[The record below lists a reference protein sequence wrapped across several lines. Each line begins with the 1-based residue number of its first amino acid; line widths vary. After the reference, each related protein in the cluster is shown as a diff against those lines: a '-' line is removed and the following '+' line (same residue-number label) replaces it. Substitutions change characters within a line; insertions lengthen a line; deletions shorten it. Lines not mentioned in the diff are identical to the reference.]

1 MKRFIRSVSGIILSL
16 LIILGAVTTDRA
28 LTAHADSVD
37 VYASVSSSSVRIG
50 QSVDVTISVNGS
62 SLSAYTMYISY
73 SSDILEYAGAS
84 GTVGGGGGT
93 LTASGSGPGSVT
105 ISFTAIAN
113 GTAYISTGGDEFYDI
128 NYEVLGVSHA
138 GVSVTVETTENQT
151 TEEKD
156 KEDDSEDK
164 TETTT
169 EEDERSDD
177 CDLASLTISPG
188 ELSPSFSPDNTSYT
202 VQLTESDES
211 IAISAITN
219 DEKATT
225 SVSGANSLE
234 KGANFVTVT
243 VTAENGAVKVYNLT
257 VMCGEETED
266 IMLQVQGRNFIVLTE
281 DLPEAPEG
289 FTETTLK
296 LNDKNIP
303 GFTAPN
309 KRLNII
315 CLKNEND
322 EKFWYIYDKDNA
334 SFMPYAEVPTDKG
347 RYVIMTKPESFAVP
361 NGFSNADLKLGTTTY
376 KAYSD
381 GTGSGIYLVYAM
393 NLNGEAGYYL
403 YDSREKT
410 FMRFAAVESL
420 IASRSDAEKVAPATV
435 APATEAPA
443 PSPVITDGEENSKEE
458 NVISRGALKK
468 LLIAMTVL
476 FVIMCIAVIILVV
489 RNSNLMNKLGL
500 DDDADEKADGDVEA
514 TTAQADQADQQDADK
529 SEDEKEE
536 LSKNKSYGVNDD
548 TGEIQ
553 LEVASDF
560 NSSVNV
566 PLAKEEREDRIESA
580 KKERPFG
587 IDSAFDVVPGDDDFT
602 PVDEQVEEV
611 TEQVEE
617 QVQTQTEQVQTQAE
631 QVAQTVKAEEKR
643 AEVKYTEVV
652 EKPAKKV
659 VLPGQDDEEE

>member
-1 MKRFIRSVSGIILSL
+1 MKRFIRSFSGIILSL
-16 LIILGAVTTDRA
+16 LIILGAFTTERA
-28 LTAHADSVD
+28 ITAHADSVD

-113 GTAYISTGGDEFYDI
+113 GTAYVSTSGDEFYDI

-151 TEEKD
+151 TED
-156 KEDDSEDK
+156 KKEGDSEDK

-202 VQLTESDES
+202 VQLTENDES

-219 DEKATT
+219 NEKATT

-266 IMLQVQGRNFIVLTE
+266 IMLQIQGRNFIVLTE

-289 FTETTLK
+289 FSETTLK
-296 LNDKNIP
+296 INDKDIP

-315 CLKNEND
+315 CLKNENGD
-322 EKFWYIYDKDNA
+322 KFWYIYDKDNA
-334 SFMPYAEVPTDKG
+334 SFMPYTEVPTEKG
-347 RYVIMTKPESFAVP
+347 RYVIMNKPESFAVP
-361 NGFSNADLKLGTTTY
+361 NGFTNADLKLGTTTY
-376 KAYSD
+376 KVYSD

-403 YDSREKT
+403 YDSREGT

-443 PSPVITDGEENSKEE
+443 PSPVVTDNEDNPKEE

-476 FVIMCIAVIILVV
+476 FVIMCIAVIILVI
-489 RNSNLMNKLGL
+489 RNSNLMNKLEL
-500 DDDADEKADGDVEA
+500 EEDSDEKNSGDAEA
-514 TTAQADQADQQDADK
+514 KTAEADQAAQQDADK
-529 SEDEKEE
+529 AENENEE

-602 PVDEQVEEV
+602 PVDEQIEETV
-611 TEQVEE
+611 DQLEQDEVQVMTQVE
-617 QVQTQTEQVQTQAE
+617 QAAE
-631 QVAQTVKAEEKR
+631 TVKAEEKR

>member
-1 MKRFIRSVSGIILSL
+1 MKRFIRSFSGIILSL
-16 LIILGAVTTDRA
+16 LIILGAFTTERA
-28 LTAHADSVD
+28 ITAHADSVD

-113 GTAYISTGGDEFYDI
+113 GTAYVSTSGDEFYDI

-151 TEEKD
+151 TED
-156 KEDDSEDK
+156 KKEGDSEDK

-202 VQLTESDES
+202 VQLTENDES

-219 DEKATT
+219 NEKATT

-266 IMLQVQGRNFIVLTE
+266 IMLQIQGRNFIVLTE

-289 FTETTLK
+289 FSETTLK
-296 LNDKNIP
+296 INDKDIP

-315 CLKNEND
+315 CLKNENGD
-322 EKFWYIYDKDNA
+322 KFWYIYDKDNA
-334 SFMPYAEVPTDKG
+334 SFMPYTEVPTEKG
-347 RYVIMTKPESFAVP
+347 RYVIMNKPESFAVP
-361 NGFSNADLKLGTTTY
+361 NGFTNADLKLGTTTY
-376 KAYSD
+376 KVYSD

-403 YDSREKT
+403 YDSREGT

-443 PSPVITDGEENSKEE
+443 PSPVVTDNEDNPKEE

-476 FVIMCIAVIILVV
+476 FVIMCIAVIILVI
-489 RNSNLMNKLGL
+489 RNSNLMNKLEL
-500 DDDADEKADGDVEA
+500 EEDSDEKNSGDAEA
-514 TTAQADQADQQDADK
+514 KTAEADQAAQQDADK
-529 SEDEKEE
+529 AENEKEE

-602 PVDEQVEEV
+602 PVDEQIEETV
-611 TEQVEE
+611 DQLEQDEVQVMTQVE
-617 QVQTQTEQVQTQAE
+617 QAAE
-631 QVAQTVKAEEKR
+631 TVKAEEKR

>member
-1 MKRFIRSVSGIILSL
+1 MKRFIRSFSGIILSL
-16 LIILGAVTTDRA
+16 LIILGAFTTERA
-28 LTAHADSVD
+28 ITAHADSVD

-113 GTAYISTGGDEFYDI
+113 GTAYVSTSGDEFYDI

-151 TEEKD
+151 TED
-156 KEDDSEDK
+156 KKEGDSEDK

-202 VQLTESDES
+202 VQLTENDES

-219 DEKATT
+219 NEKATT

-234 KGANFVTVT
+234 KGANFITVT

-266 IMLQVQGRNFIVLTE
+266 IMLQIQGRNFIVLTE

-289 FTETTLK
+289 FSETTLK
-296 LNDKNIP
+296 INDKDIP

-315 CLKNEND
+315 CLKNENGD
-322 EKFWYIYDKDNA
+322 KFWYIYDKDNA
-334 SFMPYAEVPTDKG
+334 SFMPYTEVPTEKG
-347 RYVIMTKPESFAVP
+347 RYVIMNKPESFAVP
-361 NGFSNADLKLGTTTY
+361 NGFTNADLKLGTTTY
-376 KAYSD
+376 KVYSD

-403 YDSREKT
+403 YDSREGT

-443 PSPVITDGEENSKEE
+443 PSPVVTDNEENPKEE

-476 FVIMCIAVIILVV
+476 FVIMCIAVIILVI
-489 RNSNLMNKLGL
+489 RNSNLMNKLEL
-500 DDDADEKADGDVEA
+500 EEDSDEKNSGDAEA
-514 TTAQADQADQQDADK
+514 KTAEADQAAQQDADK
-529 SEDEKEE
+529 AENEKEE

-602 PVDEQVEEV
+602 PVDEQIEETV
-611 TEQVEE
+611 DQLEQDEVQVMTQVE
-617 QVQTQTEQVQTQAE
+617 QAAE
-631 QVAQTVKAEEKR
+631 TVKAEEKR

>member
-1 MKRFIRSVSGIILSL
+1 MKRFIRSFSGIILSL
-16 LIILGAVTTDRA
+16 LIILGAVTADRA

-73 SSDILEYAGAS
+73 SSDILEYAGSS

-113 GTAYISTGGDEFYDI
+113 GTAYVSTSGDEFYDI

-151 TEEKD
+151 TED
-156 KEDDSEDK
+156 KEDNSEDK

-169 EEDERSDD
+169 EKDERSDD
-177 CDLASLTISPG
+177 CDLASLSISPG

-202 VQLTESDES
+202 VQLTENDES

-243 VTAENGAVKVYNLT
+243 VTAENGAIKVYNLT

-281 DLPEAPEG
+281 DLPDAPEG
-289 FTETTLK
+289 FTETTVK
-296 LNDKNIP
+296 INDKDIP

-315 CLKNEND
+315 CLKNEGGD
-322 EKFWYIYDKDNA
+322 RFWYIYDKDNS
-334 SFMPYAEVPTDKG
+334 SFMPYNEVPCEKG
-347 RYVIMTKPESFAVP
+347 RYVIMNKPDSFAVP
-361 NGFSNADLKLGTTTY
+361 NGFKDADLKIGNTMY
-376 KAYSD
+376 KAFSD
-381 GTGSGIYLVYAM
+381 GTGSGIYLIYAM

-403 YDSREKT
+403 YDTREGS

-443 PSPVITDGEENSKEE
+443 PSPVVTDGEDTVKEE

-476 FVIMCIAVIILVV
+476 FVIMCIAVIVLVI
-489 RNSNLMNKLGL
+489 RNSNLMNKL
-500 DDDADEKADGDVEA
+500 DPDESADDADEKIGGETEAKTADTDKGA
-514 TTAQADQADQQDADK
+514 QQDAGK
-529 SEDEKEE
+529 AEDEKED

-580 KKERPFG
+580 KKDRPFG
-587 IDSAFDVVPGDDDFT
+587 IDSAFDVIPGEE
-602 PVDEQVEEV
+602 PAAQV
-611 TEQVEE
+611 
-617 QVQTQTEQVQTQAE
+617 
-631 QVAQTVKAEEKR
+631 VKAALAEEKR
-643 AEVKYTEVV
+643 VEEKRTEVKYTEVV

-659 VLPGQDDEEE
+659 VLPGDRMMRRNNQ

>member
-1 MKRFIRSVSGIILSL
+1 MKRFIRSFSGIILSL
-16 LIILGAVTTDRA
+16 LIILGAFTTERA
-28 LTAHADSVD
+28 ITAHADSVD

-113 GTAYISTGGDEFYDI
+113 GTAYVSTSGDEFYDI

-151 TEEKD
+151 TED
-156 KEDDSEDK
+156 KKEGDSEDK

-202 VQLTESDES
+202 VQLTENDES

-219 DEKATT
+219 NEKATT

-266 IMLQVQGRNFIVLTE
+266 IMLQIQGRNFIVLTE

-289 FTETTLK
+289 FSETTLK
-296 LNDKNIP
+296 INDKDIP

-315 CLKNEND
+315 CLKNENGD
-322 EKFWYIYDKDNA
+322 KFWYIYDKDNA
-334 SFMPYAEVPTDKG
+334 SFMPYTEVPTEKG
-347 RYVIMTKPESFAVP
+347 RYVIMNKPESFAVP
-361 NGFSNADLKLGTTTY
+361 NGFTNADLKLGTTTY
-376 KAYSD
+376 KVYSD

-403 YDSREKT
+403 YDSREGT

-443 PSPVITDGEENSKEE
+443 PSPVVTDNEENPKEE

-476 FVIMCIAVIILVV
+476 FVIMCIAVIILVI
-489 RNSNLMNKLGL
+489 RNSNLMNKLEL
-500 DDDADEKADGDVEA
+500 EEDSDEKNSGDAEA
-514 TTAQADQADQQDADK
+514 KTAEADQAAQQDADK
-529 SEDEKEE
+529 AENEKEE

-602 PVDEQVEEV
+602 PVDEQIEETV
-611 TEQVEE
+611 DQLEQDEVQVMTQVE
-617 QVQTQTEQVQTQAE
+617 QAAE
-631 QVAQTVKAEEKR
+631 TVKAEEKR

>member
-1 MKRFIRSVSGIILSL
+1 MKRFIRSFSGIILSL
-16 LIILGAVTTDRA
+16 LIILGAFTTERA
-28 LTAHADSVD
+28 ITAHADSVD

-113 GTAYISTGGDEFYDI
+113 GTAYVSTSGDEFYDI

-151 TEEKD
+151 TED
-156 KEDDSEDK
+156 KKEGDSEDK

-202 VQLTESDES
+202 VQLTENDES

-219 DEKATT
+219 NEKATT

-266 IMLQVQGRNFIVLTE
+266 IMLQIQGRNFIVLTE

-289 FTETTLK
+289 FSETTLK
-296 LNDKNIP
+296 INDKDIP

-315 CLKNEND
+315 CLKNENGD
-322 EKFWYIYDKDNA
+322 KFWYIYDKDNA
-334 SFMPYAEVPTDKG
+334 SFMPYTEVPTEKG
-347 RYVIMTKPESFAVP
+347 RYVIMNKPESFAVP
-361 NGFSNADLKLGTTTY
+361 NGFTNADLKLGTTTY
-376 KAYSD
+376 KVYSD

-403 YDSREKT
+403 YDSREGT

-443 PSPVITDGEENSKEE
+443 PSPVVTDNEENPKEE

-476 FVIMCIAVIILVV
+476 FVIMCIAVIILVI
-489 RNSNLMNKLGL
+489 RNSNLMNKLEL
-500 DDDADEKADGDVEA
+500 EEDSDEKNGGDAEA
-514 TTAQADQADQQDADK
+514 KTAEADQAAQQDADK
-529 SEDEKEE
+529 AENEKEE

-602 PVDEQVEEV
+602 PVDEQIEETVDQLEQEEV
-611 TEQVEE
+611 QVMTQVE
-617 QVQTQTEQVQTQAE
+617 QAAE
-631 QVAQTVKAEEKR
+631 TVKAEEKR

>member
-1 MKRFIRSVSGIILSL
+1 MKRFIRSFSGIILSL
-16 LIILGAVTTDRA
+16 LIILGAFTTERA
-28 LTAHADSVD
+28 ITAHADSVD

-113 GTAYISTGGDEFYDI
+113 GTAYVSTSGDEFYDI

-151 TEEKD
+151 TED
-156 KEDDSEDK
+156 KKEGDSEDK

-202 VQLTESDES
+202 VQLTENDES

-219 DEKATT
+219 NEKATT

-266 IMLQVQGRNFIVLTE
+266 IMLQIQGRNFIVLTE

-289 FTETTLK
+289 FSETTLK
-296 LNDKNIP
+296 INDKDIP

-315 CLKNEND
+315 CLKNENGD
-322 EKFWYIYDKDNA
+322 KFWYIYDKDNA
-334 SFMPYAEVPTDKG
+334 SFMPYTEVPTEKG
-347 RYVIMTKPESFAVP
+347 RYVIMNKPESFAVP
-361 NGFSNADLKLGTTTY
+361 NGFTNADLKLGTTTY
-376 KAYSD
+376 KVYSD

-403 YDSREKT
+403 YDSREGT

-443 PSPVITDGEENSKEE
+443 PSPVVTDNEDNPKEE

-476 FVIMCIAVIILVV
+476 FVIMCIAVIILVI
-489 RNSNLMNKLGL
+489 RNSNLMNKLEL
-500 DDDADEKADGDVEA
+500 EEDSDEKNSGDAEA
-514 TTAQADQADQQDADK
+514 KTAEADQAAQQDADK
-529 SEDEKEE
+529 AENEKEE

-566 PLAKEEREDRIESA
+566 PLAKEEREGRIESA

-602 PVDEQVEEV
+602 PVDEQIEETV
-611 TEQVEE
+611 DQLEQDEVQVMTQVE
-617 QVQTQTEQVQTQAE
+617 QAAE
-631 QVAQTVKAEEKR
+631 TVKAEEKR